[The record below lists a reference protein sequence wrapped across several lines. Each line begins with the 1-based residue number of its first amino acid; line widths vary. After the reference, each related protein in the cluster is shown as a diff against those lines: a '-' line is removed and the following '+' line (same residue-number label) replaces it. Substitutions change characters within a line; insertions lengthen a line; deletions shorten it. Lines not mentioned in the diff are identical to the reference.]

1 MIFTEKRVLAFI
13 LLSYVVLATIYSIVT
28 PIFEASDE
36 LWHYPMVQHIATTG
50 QLPVQDP
57 ANIGPWRQEGS
68 QPPLYYMIAALLT
81 AGIDTSDMNI
91 IRRQNPHADIGV
103 VLPDRNANMITH
115 RTNLETFPWRG
126 TVLAVHVARFFS
138 IALGLGTVYMTYL
151 LGREIFPTE
160 LVIRLGAAALVAY
173 LPMFLFISGSVN
185 NDNLS
190 NFAGSLLLLLIVRL
204 ITLEHL
210 PHWRDYVLLGIAAGV
225 GLLAKLNLGFLLP
238 LAALTLLIISLRCKD
253 WRPLVIGGFISGA
266 LTILIAGWWYLRN
279 IQLYGDPTGLNVFLE
294 IVGRRLVPANLA
306 QLWSE
311 RHSFTQAYWGFFG
324 GVNVPMP
331 EVIYLIF
338 NLIGGIALLS
348 AVVFIIYAL
357 MRRNRT
363 TFPLRSGI
371 AAAFTLLWPVMT
383 FVSYLRWTA
392 ETPASQGR
400 LVFGAISAISLWMAV
415 GLVWWLPHRLRPVM
429 MSIIAGWFAAVAAPA
444 PFLFIAPSYQ
454 EPPLIE
460 QSLTRIAT
468 FSSETA
474 SGSIDLLR
482 AEIQP
487 QSTEVYPEGYVL
499 LDTVWEISQPPDRDW
514 SLFVHLVTPDGVI
527 LSQRDVYPAQ
537 GLLAT
542 ADLTTGRRWSSPIA
556 VWVPPTAYAPMLLNV
571 NIGWYHLPTGERLKL
586 SDGEEFFTMGQV
598 ELLPRTSDLLV
609 ENPLSVNF
617 GGIIEL
623 VGYEVSDLSPAA
635 GDTLNVTLYWRGLQ
649 PIGGDFKVFVNVID
663 PPTLTKYAASDGMPV
678 EWTRPTTTW
687 HPGEII
693 ADTHTLPVDPNAQ
706 PGIYELQVGLYK
718 EADGALE
725 RLRIFTPDGGQAFDL
740 LYLSRVR
747 ILPAVED

>member
-13 LLSYVVLATIYSIVT
+13 LLSYLALATLYSVIT

-36 LWHYPMVQHIATTG
+36 LWHYPMVQHIASTG

-57 ANIGPWRQEGS
+57 ANIGLWRQEGS
-68 QPPLYYMIAALLT
+68 QPPLYYMVAALLI
-81 AGIDTSDMNI
+81 AGIDTSDMSI
-91 IRRQNPHADIGV
+91 VRRQNPHADIGV
-103 VLPDRNANMITH
+103 VLPDRNANMMTH
-115 RTNLETFPWRG
+115 RTNLETFAWRG
-126 TVLAVHVARFFS
+126 TVLAVHVARFLS
-138 IALGLGTVYMTYL
+138 IVLGLGTVYATYR

-160 LVIRLGAAALVAY
+160 PVIRLGAAALVAY

-204 ITLEHL
+204 VNMNRL
-210 PHWRDYVLLGIAAGV
+210 PRWQDYTLLGVTAGV
-225 GLLAKLNLGFLLP
+225 GLLAKLNIGFLLP
-238 LAALTLLIISLRCKD
+238 LAALTLLIISLRHKN
-253 WRPLVIGGFISGA
+253 WRPLLIGGLISGA

-294 IVGRRLVPANLA
+294 IVGRRLVPGNAA

-324 GVNVPMP
+324 GVNIPLP
-331 EVIYLIF
+331 EAVYLLF
-338 NLIGGIALLS
+338 NSIGGIGLLS
-348 AVVFIIYAL
+348 AAMFILYSL
-357 MRRNRT
+357 LRRGQT
-363 TFPLRSGI
+363 TIPVRSGI

-400 LVFGAISAISLWMAV
+400 LVFGAISAISLWMFV
-415 GLVWWLPHRLRPVM
+415 GLVWWLPRRLRPITMTLV
-429 MSIIAGWFAAVAAPA
+429 AGVFAVVAALV
-444 PFLFIAPSYQ
+444 PFLVIAPAYQ
-454 EPPLIE
+454 EPTLTNE
-460 QSLTRIAT
+460 SLSTIAT
-468 FSSETA
+468 FSSEPA
-474 SGSIDLLR
+474 PGSIHLLYAQVEN
-482 AEIQP
+482 AEV
-487 QSTEVYPEGYVL
+487 SPEGYVM
-499 LDTVWEISQPPDRDW
+499 LDTVWEIAQPLDRDW

-542 ADLTTGRRWSSPIA
+542 SDLPAGRQWSSPIA

-586 SDGEEFFTMGQV
+586 ADDGEFFTIGQV
-598 ELLPRTSDLLV
+598 ELLPRASILPV
-609 ENPLSVNF
+609 ANPLSINF
-617 GGIIEL
+617 GGLIEL
-623 VGYEVSDLSPAA
+623 VGYEVSDLSPEA
-635 GDTLNVTLYWRGLQ
+635 GDNMNVTLYWRGLQ
-649 PIGGDFKVFVNVID
+649 PISDDYKVFVNVID
-663 PPTLTKYAASDGMPV
+663 PPTMAKYAASDAMPV
-678 EWTRPTTTW
+678 QWQRPTSTW
-687 HPGEII
+687 KTGEII
-693 ADTHTLPVDPNAQ
+693 ADIHEMLVDPNTP

-718 EADGALE
+718 EANGTLE
-725 RLRIFTPDGGQAFDL
+725 RLRIFTPDGGQANDL

-747 ILPAVED
+747 SLPAAED